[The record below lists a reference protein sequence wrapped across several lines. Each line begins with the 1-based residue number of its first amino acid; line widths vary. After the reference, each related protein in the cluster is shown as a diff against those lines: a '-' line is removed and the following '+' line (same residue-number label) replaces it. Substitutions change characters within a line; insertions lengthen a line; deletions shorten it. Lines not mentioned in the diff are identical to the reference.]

1 MMKKVIRILLVAF
14 IVFVAVNIAISTF
27 ALKTT
32 RFTVN
37 SWSLPSAFEGFRI
50 AQISDLHNMS
60 FGKDN
65 SRLIKKVKA
74 ENPDIIVLTGDLMD
88 DKTRDFDKLERLFEE
103 LSDIA
108 PCYYVTGN
116 HEAEVYKEYFSFEKR
131 IRGKVK
137 TLHTNSSA
145 IERNGETIYIQGI
158 DDPNFTPVFY
168 DDLTK
173 LGEKEG
179 YKVLLSHRPEKFKQY
194 VENGFDVVFSGH
206 THGGQIR
213 LPFFGAVVAPSQGI
227 NPEYDSGLYT
237 EGDTSM
243 IISRGLGSSVV
254 PFRFF
259 NRPEIVIA
267 ELSAER

>member
-1 MMKKVIRILLVAF
+1 MKTAFKIIIAAVVA
-14 IVFVAVNIAISTF
+14 FVAVNIAVSTF
-27 ALKTT
+27 ALKIT
-32 RFTVN
+32 RFTVK

-50 AQISDLHNMS
+50 AQISDLHNMT

-65 SRLIKKVKA
+65 STLLKKVKA

-88 DKTRDFDKLERLFEE
+88 DNTRDYDKLERLFEA

-116 HEAEVYKEYFSFEKR
+116 HEAEVYKEYFAFEKR
-131 IRGKVK
+131 IRGKVN
-137 TLHTNSSA
+137 TLHTTSSG
-145 IERNGETIYIQGI
+145 IERNGEIIYIQGI

-168 DDLTK
+168 DDLVK

-179 YKVLLSHRPEKFKQY
+179 YKILLSHRPEKFKLY
-194 VENGFDVVFSGH
+194 VDNGFDVVFSGH

-227 NPEYDSGLYT
+227 NPEYDSGLYS
-237 EGDTSM
+237 EGDTTM
-243 IISRGLGSSVV
+243 VISRGLGSSVV